1 MADQPVTLA
10 QRTADFRALPPHSG
24 PVMALQFI
32 TRILDK
38 TGAPNRG
45 KTIDHVSAG
54 DPTTAITGIATMALA
69 SMEGLKRAAAA
80 GRNLILSYDPPF
92 WSGNDDLDRIE
103 GNSLFLE
110 KRDFIRA
117 HNLVCFNLHDHWR
130 DRAPDGVAV
139 GMAKALGWTQYQ
151 ADAGNPA
158 ILHLPPTSLES
169 LARDLQSRLD
179 DPTIRV
185 VGDPKLEVRKVG
197 AMWGTANQIP
207 AIKLLNSAVDVV
219 ITGYAREWE
228 AVEYAQDMIANGQK
242 KGLILLGEVASVDLG
257 MKYCAEWISS
267 FITEVPI
274 EFIGSGK
281 AYWSVG

>member
-1 MADQPVTLA
+1 MAEQPA
-10 QRTADFRALPPHSG
+10 PQRNVQPDFLRAPPHTG
-24 PVMALQFI
+24 PITALQFI
-32 TRILDK
+32 SRILDK
-38 TGAPNRG
+38 TGAPNRD
-45 KTIDHVSAG
+45 KTIDHVAAG
-54 DPTTAITGIATMALA
+54 DPTTAVTGIATMALA

-130 DRAPDGVAV
+130 DRAPDGVAE

-151 ADAGNPA
+151 AGNPA
-158 ILHLPPTSLES
+158 LLHLPPTSLES

-185 VGDPKLEVRKVG
+185 VGDPKLEVRSVG
-197 AMWGTANQIP
+197 AMWGTANQMP
-207 AIKLLNSAVDVV
+207 AIKLLNSPVDVV

-228 AVEYAQDMIANGQK
+228 AVEYVQDMIATGQK

-267 FITEVPI
+267 FITEVPV
-274 EFIGSGK
+274 EFIGSSK

>member
-1 MADQPVTLA
+1 MAEQPA
-10 QRTADFRALPPHSG
+10 PPQRNAPPDFRTLPLHSG
-24 PVMALQFI
+24 PITALQFI
-32 TRILDK
+32 SRILDK
-38 TGAPNRG
+38 TGAPNRD
-45 KTIDHVSAG
+45 KTIDHVAAG
-54 DPTTAITGIATMALA
+54 DPTTAVTGIATMALA

-130 DRAPDGVAV
+130 DRAPDGVAE

-151 ADAGNPA
+151 AGNPA
-158 ILHLPPTSLES
+158 LLHLPPTSLES

-185 VGDPKLEVRKVG
+185 VGDPKLEVRSVG
-197 AMWGTANQIP
+197 ATWGTANQMP
-207 AIKLLNSAVDVV
+207 AIKLLNSPVDVV

-228 AVEYAQDMIANGQK
+228 AVEYVQDMIATGQK
-242 KGLILLGEVASVDLG
+242 KGLILLGEAASVDWG

-267 FITEVPI
+267 FITEVPV
-274 EFIGSGK
+274 EFIASGK

>member
-1 MADQPVTLA
+1 MADSPA
-10 QRTADFRALPPHSG
+10 PQRNAPPDFRTLPQHTG
-24 PVMALQFI
+24 PITALQFI
-32 TRILDK
+32 ARILDK
-38 TGAPNRG
+38 TGAPNRD
-45 KTIDHVSAG
+45 KTIDHVAAG
-54 DPTTAITGIATMALA
+54 DPTTAVTGIAIMALA
-69 SMEGLKRAAAA
+69 SLDGLKRAAAA

-151 ADAGNPA
+151 ADNPA
-158 ILHLPPTSLES
+158 LFNLQATNLEN